1 MNVNRFRNIVLL
13 LISSFALASCGIVT
27 DTYKKPDINEPL
39 HYRDTESEDTTN
51 LGSVSWKEMFKDKCL
66 QDLIEE
72 GLKNSPDLKTAVA
85 RIQQSEAAF
94 GQSKLALW
102 PSLSTEISST
112 SKQKITNNSVSSSQ
126 NFELSLY
133 SSWEADI
140 WGKLTS
146 AKRANLAALLE
157 SKANRDA
164 VITTLIS
171 GIAGQYYS
179 LLALDAQLDITRKT
193 VDIRIADVN
202 TMKVLEANAQVTGAA
217 VVQSEASRYAAEV
230 TLPDIQQSIRSVE
243 NSLSIL
249 LGKAPGA
256 VKRSTLTGQA
266 LPEKVQP
273 GVPVQLLGNRPDVRK
288 AEYAFRNAFELTNVA
303 RTYFYPSLT
312 ITASENTSAGKISE
326 LFNPMVILGNLVT
339 GLTQPI
345 FNQGINTARLESAKA
360 QQEEALLNY
369 KETLLNATKEVS
381 DALFSYQTAVLKSE
395 VREKQIKA
403 LDQSVEYT
411 KQLLAYGT
419 ANYTEVLTAEQNLL
433 SAELNR
439 VNDKLQQLQAC
450 VSLYRSLGGGLK

>member
-1 MNVNRFRNIVLL
+1 MNVTKLRNIVILTASS
-13 LISSFALASCGIVT
+13 LILTSCGVVT
-27 DTYKKPDINEPL
+27 ETYKKPEIIEPVQ
-39 HYRDTESEDTTN
+39 YRDIESADTVS
-51 LGSVSWKEMFKDKCL
+51 LGALSWKEMFKDKCL

-72 GLKNSPDLKTAVA
+72 GLKNNIDIKTAIA

-102 PSLSTEISST
+102 PSLGAEITST
-112 SKQKITNNSVSSSQ
+112 SKQKITSSNVSSSQ
-126 NFELSLY
+126 NFGLSLY

-146 AKRANLAALLE
+146 AKRASLAALLE

-171 GIAGQYYS
+171 EIAGQYYS

-193 VDIRIADVN
+193 IDIRIADV
-202 TMKVLEANAQVTGAA
+202 TVMKALETNAQVTGAA

-230 TLPDIQQSIRSVE
+230 TIPDIQQNIRSVE

-249 LGKAPGA
+249 LGRFPGP
-256 VKRSTLTGQA
+256 VKRSAITEQA

-273 GVPVQLLGNRPDVRK
+273 GVPLQLLSSRPDVKK

-326 LFNPMVILGNLVT
+326 LFNPMVILGNLAA

-345 FNQGINTARLESAKA
+345 FNQGANTARLESAKA
-360 QQEEALLNY
+360 QQEE
-369 KETLLNATKEVS
+369 TLLAYRETVLNAAKEVS
-381 DALFSYQTAVLKSE
+381 DALFSYQTGVTKAE

-403 LDQSVEYT
+403 LELSVEYT